1 MKPSL
6 SRAGVL
12 KWIALAPAIAAG
24 AVTSLTQGAQA
35 ADNKKQFKYVD
46 KSTTKGQTCANCH
59 LFKKPASCSLVT
71 GKISPAGWCVAW
83 SKK

>member
-6 SRAGVL
+6 TRAGIL
-12 KWIALAPAIAAG
+12 KWLALAPAVAAG
-24 AVTSLTQGAQA
+24 AVASVTNVAQA
-35 ADNKKQFKYVD
+35 ADNKAQFKYVNTS
-46 KSTTKGQTCANCH
+46 KMKGQTCANCR
-59 LFKKPASCSLVT
+59 LFKAPAACQLVT